1 MKVFTIVNNAEVSNI
16 IMIYNIDTISIPH
29 IPSILWYIY
38 FYTVTVNYLVP
49 SWTSKH
55 VCYITVG
62 DAVPHFLSLWHE
74 NRVSS
79 DVKKNLGWPG
89 LLLNKLCRAS
99 YTGPCSHHE
108 FYMCCSEAL
117 FWKIRACHAGW
128 QPSIEKL
135 ELQKTIWGIRG

>member
-29 IPSILWYIY
+29 IPSIWWYIFLY
-38 FYTVTVNYLVP
+38 SHCELFSSFVNFQACMLYN
-49 SWTSKH
+49 SRRCCAS
-55 VCYITVG
+55 
-62 DAVPHFLSLWHE
+62 LSLWHE